1 MNSIINLGYISNH
14 WIDKMKKVI
23 VVAILP
29 FLAGCASVKPNLIT
43 TEYKIVKAP
52 DALYNCPTVTSFPKA
67 ATLTDQ
73 QVGALL
79 IKLQNNNTTC
89 KNSMEAIRQ
98 FYNDADKLV
107 TPAK

>member
-1 MNSIINLGYISNH
+1 
-14 WIDKMKKVI
+14 MKKI
-23 VVAILP
+23 IILATLP

-43 TEYKIVKAP
+43 TEYKVIKAP

-79 IKLQNNNTTC
+79 IKLHSNNNTC
-89 KNSMEAIRQ
+89 KNSMEAIKQ

-107 TPAK
+107 APAK